1 MKCDTIADLEKFLA
15 IQEQALGATSPE
27 VAGTLCKLAELHF
40 EKGQMDEAESLYQRS
55 FEIRSGLHG
64 FNRLGIEQTQQRLNQ
79 IKIARHDPQ
88 SLQTLAAGGA
98 AALSEATMQ
107 LQGPD
112 ARTQVAGGRAGV
124 DDATQ
129 NQRLPRQGAA
139 AAGGAAHSGHQH
151 VDLSSPPAFGLS
163 TNRAINVA
171 IQDAEF
177 ELELLRQMVGPEHT
191 SVADLLTKVADLYC
205 RLKMYNKM
213 EPLLVD
219 ALKIREA
226 ACGAEH
232 PSVSTE
238 LKNLGTLYCAQE
250 RYALAE
256 PLLKRALAIRERA
269 YGRMHA
275 RVADVEAQYAL
286 LLRKTNRVVQAESLE
301 GHVLEIRNQHDTSL
315 FSCDSSFFGAAT
327 NKPRR

>member
-1 MKCDTIADLEKFLA
+1 
-15 IQEQALGATSPE
+15 
-27 VAGTLCKLAELHF
+27 
-40 EKGQMDEAESLYQRS
+40 MDQAESLYQRS
-55 FEIRSGLHG
+55 CEIRSALHG
-64 FNRLGIEQTQQRLNQ
+64 LNREGIEQTEQRLNEIQ
-79 IKIARHDPQ
+79 IAKLDPEG
-88 SLQTLAAGGA
+88 LQTLTAGDA
-98 AALSEATMQ
+98 AAPSSGPTMQ
-107 LQGPD
+107 PTGSQTAASD
-112 ARTQVAGGRAGV
+112 AVAQSSGAQPGV
-124 DDATQ
+124 DGAATQ
-129 NQRLPRQGAA
+129 NQRFSAQNGAST
-139 AAGGAAHSGHQH
+139 GGVPQSGHQH
-151 VDLSSPPAFGLS
+151 VELPSAPAFGLS

-205 RLKMYNKM
+205 RVKMYNKM

-232 PSVSTE
+232 PTVSTE

-256 PLLKRALAIRERA
+256 PLLKRALAIRERT

-286 LLRKTNRVVQAESLE
+286 LLRKTNRAVQAESLE
-301 GHVLEIRNQHDTSL
+301 RHVHEIRNQHDASL
-315 FSCDSSFFGAAT
+315 FSCDSSLFGAAT